1 MKKLLAIC
9 SIFLTVCATFTACG
23 SEKNSDKS
31 DREKSSVTDD
41 RRDMDKDKDSAGD
54 RVDDVIDGAGEAGD
68 DIIEGAT
75 DAVGDVIDGISGD
88 DDDRD
93 RDDRNDRDDK
103 SEKKTDSKRKR

>member
-23 SEKNSDKS
+23 SENNSDKS

-75 DAVGDVIDGISGD
+75 DAIDDVVDGITGD
-88 DDDRD
+88 DDDDDDHDD
-93 RDDRNDRDDK
+93 RDKK
-103 SEKKTDSKRKR
+103 SESKTDKKKKR